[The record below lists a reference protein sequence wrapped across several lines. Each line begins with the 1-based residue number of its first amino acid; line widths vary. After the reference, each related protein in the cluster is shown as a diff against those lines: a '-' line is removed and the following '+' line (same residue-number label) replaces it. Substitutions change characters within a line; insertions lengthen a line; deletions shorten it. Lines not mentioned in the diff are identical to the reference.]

1 MGWINGGF
9 FVFSPKI
16 FNYIKSDNTFLE
28 KEPMEILTKKKKLKA
43 YKHYD
48 FWQCIDTKRD
58 RDMLEEKLRKK
69 LRN

>member
-1 MGWINGGF
+1 MRN
-9 FVFSPKI
+9 K
-16 FNYIKSDNTFLE
+16 K
-28 KEPMEILTKKKKLKA
+28 MEILTKKKKLKA